1 MAKLTPELTSL
12 VRRELCLLRIPPNLR
27 GHHYLTY
34 IVERVAV
41 SPIRVKDITKDLY
54 PEAAHCFD
62 TDWRAVERN
71 SRTAITACWRDPDGR
86 ERFCELA
93 GRQLAARPRTAVFA
107 AIVAAHTMDLYQRR
121 A

>member
-1 MAKLTPELTSL
+1 MADLSAELDGL

-27 GHHYLTY
+27 GHYYLAY

-41 SPIRVKDITKDLY
+41 SPMRVKDITKDLY

-71 SRTAITACWRDPDGR
+71 SRTAVIACWRDPDGR
-86 ERFCELA
+86 ERLCELA
-93 GRQLAARPRTAVFA
+93 GRQLTERPRTAVFA
-107 AIVAAHTMDLYQRR
+107 AIVAAHAMDVYQHQ
-121 A
+121 